1 MVTNRVMARKR
12 KPKQVAKRR
21 AKKKP
26 ATKRRVKK
34 VPKGLVTARQAS
46 ELLKMT
52 PAGVYTAIKRGEFPV
67 TKVDGQIF
75 LSRRDVMEGRQ
86 ERIDFY
92 NRPKPDP
99 LNLTDEEF
107 LRRLWESDPD

>member
-1 MVTNRVMARKR
+1 MARRKATKKSKR
-12 KPKQVAKRR
+12 TTKPKTKTKGKAKR
-21 AKKKP
+21 
-26 ATKRRVKK
+26 KK
-34 VPKGLVTARQAS
+34 VPAGLVTARQAS

-67 TKVDGQIF
+67 TKVDGQIY